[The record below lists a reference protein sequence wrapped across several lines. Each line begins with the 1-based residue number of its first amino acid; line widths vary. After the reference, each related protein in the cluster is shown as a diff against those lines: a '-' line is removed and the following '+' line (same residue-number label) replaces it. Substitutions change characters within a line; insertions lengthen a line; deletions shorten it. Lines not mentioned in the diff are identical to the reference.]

1 MTDVRER
8 PAHKM
13 PEQGALSIGEVI
25 NLLKEEFPEISV
37 SKVRFLEDQGLIH
50 PSRSPSGYRQ
60 FFAPDLKRLRFIL
73 GQQRDH
79 FLPLKVIKSRLT
91 DWERGEDLETG
102 EQQGGGR
109 FLEHDEQQVSR
120 LELLKRTSLTGNQL
134 DELISHGLI
143 RPPDGSMFTSDG
155 LAIALEAKELIDRGL
170 EPRHLRILR
179 IAAEREVDLLRQ
191 LGSSVVANPKARA
204 EAKELLSSAARSFE
218 AIHLRLIRTE
228 LRELFDL

>member
-1 MTDVRER
+1 MHVRER
-8 PAHKM
+8 PARTM
-13 PEQGALSIGEVI
+13 PERGALSIGEVI
-25 NLLKEEFPEISV
+25 NLLKDEFPEISV

-60 FFAPDLKRLRFIL
+60 FFADDVKRLRFIL

-91 DWERGEDLETG
+91 DWERGEELETG
-102 EQQGGGR
+102 DQEQGGR
-109 FLEHDEQQVSR
+109 YLQNDEQQVSR
-120 LELLKRTSLTGNQL
+120 LELLKRTSLTGAQL

-170 EPRHLRILR
+170 EPRHLRALR
-179 IAAEREVDLLRQ
+179 IAAEREMDLLQQ
-191 LGSSVVANPKARA
+191 LGAAIIKNPKSQA
-204 EAKELLSSAARSFE
+204 EARELLASAARSFE
-218 AIHLRLIRTE
+218 AIHLRLIRQE
-228 LRELFDL
+228 LRELLDL